1 MVNIYLITNLINGM
15 QYVGQTS
22 RKLSER
28 FYQHC
33 YPQDESRACPY
44 LYAAIRKYG
53 KDNFKIELITIVEN
67 DRANEVE
74 TEYIS
79 KYNTVRPK
87 GYNLC
92 PTGFGTR
99 GYTFKMNLTE
109 TEKAIRRLNAS
120 INGSVTTEAKLKS
133 CTANLKMTIAATI
146 ERNKDPKF
154 IRENAD
160 RRIFRVFIVR
170 FPTGEIQGVRNITAF
185 FKFYNL
191 GDTSIAYAIAL
202 KRPVQRGKNKKKTIK
217 THHKGY
223 EFIFASDV
231 DDSGFIPVVDY
242 GEVILRSSN
251 HPLKENR
258 SFQDLSLQ

>member
-1 MVNIYLITNLINGM
+1 M

-22 RKLSER
+22 RKLSDR

-33 YPQDESRACPY
+33 NPQDESRACPY

-53 KDNFKIELITIVEN
+53 KNNFKIELITVVEN

-79 KYNTVRPK
+79 KYNTVRPN

-109 TEKAIRRLNAS
+109 TERAIRKLNAS
-120 INGSVTTEAKLKS
+120 INGSKASNIKLEVCKQ
-133 CTANLKMTIAATI
+133 NLLKAQQAARGIKHTP
-146 ERNKDPKF
+146 ERVRKTSESK
-154 IRENAD
+154 
-160 RRIFRVFIVR
+160 IFRVFIVR

-202 KRPVQRGKNKKKTIK
+202 KRPVQRGRSKEKTIR
-217 THHKGY
+217 TQHKGY
-223 EFIFASDV
+223 EFIFASDIN
-231 DDSGFIPVVDY
+231 DSGFIPVVDY

-258 SFQDLSLQ
+258 SSQDLSLQ